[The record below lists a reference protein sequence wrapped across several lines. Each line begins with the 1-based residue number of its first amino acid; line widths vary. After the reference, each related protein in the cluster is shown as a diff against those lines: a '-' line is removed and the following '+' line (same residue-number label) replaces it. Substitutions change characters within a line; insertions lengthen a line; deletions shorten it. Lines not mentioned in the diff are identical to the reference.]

1 MREKVHSRCV
11 EEEHSIGTQ
20 RNDGSEMIG
29 YYYVRF
35 IGNLMIFAVEK
46 KTKRN
51 KQKKNTHESVY
62 WYYETNSS
70 KREREGEQK
79 TAYMH
84 HTKSLRKKGDFND
97 RFYDVPRPLR
107 IDRKVRDREDV

>member
-1 MREKVHSRCV
+1 MREKVDSRCV

-35 IGNLMIFAVEK
+35 IGNLMIFAAEK
-46 KTKRN
+46 KDKT
-51 KQKKNTHESVY
+51 KQKKTHESVY

-84 HTKSLRKKGDFND
+84 HTKSLSKKGDFND
-97 RFYDVPRPLR
+97 RFYDVPRALR